1 MPLDAASAAQAS
13 TAEVIDWDE
22 DVGILMEEES
32 EDQIS
37 MGEEIASQLEAVGES
52 EENQE
57 DVLSNFDV
65 GDLFEDEEGGE

>member
-1 MPLDAASAAQAS
+1 
-13 TAEVIDWDE
+13 
-22 DVGILMEEES
+22 MEEES
-32 EDQIS
+32 EDEIS
-37 MGEEIASQLEAVGES
+37 RGEEIASELEAVGES